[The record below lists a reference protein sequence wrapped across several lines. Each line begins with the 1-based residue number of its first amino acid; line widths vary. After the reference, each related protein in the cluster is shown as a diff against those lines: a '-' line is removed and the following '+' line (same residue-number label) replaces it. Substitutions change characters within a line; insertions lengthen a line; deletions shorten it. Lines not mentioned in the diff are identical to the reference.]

1 MSSLDTGQIN
11 NSKKSKFYYEEY
23 IDRKRKILDSI
34 DKKKE
39 KLSKRWT
46 FENCLR
52 IENESDRFFTSKM
65 IFDGLK
71 SDFSSKEMDSIVSIS
86 QYHNSKTW
94 MINVKHDTFENLIGR
109 CLQIDGQTVQL
120 VDANTYGEL
129 NQSYLDKP
137 VTATAIFRLHWL
149 PHNFSDS
156 EIKAFFYEQE
166 IDSFE
171 FLGCEREYH
180 RDEDMKKIENSDW
193 PAG

>member
-86 QYHNSKTW
+86 QYHNSKIW

-109 CLQIDGQTVQL
+109 CLQIDGQTV
-120 VDANTYGEL
+120 
-129 NQSYLDKP
+129 
-137 VTATAIFRLHWL
+137 
-149 PHNFSDS
+149 
-156 EIKAFFYEQE
+156 
-166 IDSFE
+166 
-171 FLGCEREYH
+171 
-180 RDEDMKKIENSDW
+180 
-193 PAG
+193 